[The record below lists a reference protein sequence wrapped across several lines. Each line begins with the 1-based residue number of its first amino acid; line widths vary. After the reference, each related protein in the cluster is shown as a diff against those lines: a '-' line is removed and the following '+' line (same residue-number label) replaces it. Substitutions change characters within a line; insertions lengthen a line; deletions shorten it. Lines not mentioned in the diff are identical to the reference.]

1 MPHILLHSFSSSLFS
16 EGGTL
21 SFWEAVFCTVG
32 TYLGAE
38 ALSSDVLAEAPA
50 AFEVTVSP
58 AVLMGVPTALDGDA
72 APAVFEGAPAT
83 VSPVNPAARVT
94 EEDSLDWILGIF
106 ALRQAI
112 SAFKAA
118 FSSCVSIAT

>member
-21 SFWEAVFCTVG
+21 SFWDAVFCTVG

-50 AFEVTVSP
+50 VFEVAVSP
-58 AVLMGVPTALDGDA
+58 VVLMGVPTALDGDA
-72 APAVFEGAPAT
+72 APAVFYVLKNYLELTSNSLLEPLIFILSFNADQIHAT
-83 VSPVNPAARVT
+83 FAAIVPSVEPIPVGRTN
-94 EEDSLDWILGIF
+94 
-106 ALRQAI
+106 
-112 SAFKAA
+112 
-118 FSSCVSIAT
+118 

>member
-38 ALSSDVLAEAPA
+38 ALSSDVLAEALA

-58 AVLMGVPTALDGDA
+58 AILMGVPTALDGDA

>member
-21 SFWEAVFCTVG
+21 SFWDAVFCTDG

-38 ALSSDVLAEAPA
+38 ALSSDVLAEAVVAFKGVLTPA
-50 AFEVTVSP
+50 AFEVAVSP
-58 AVLMGVPTALDGDA
+58 AAFVGVPTALDGDA

-83 VSPVNPAARVT
+83 VSPVNPAARIT
-94 EEDSLDWILGIF
+94 EEDSPDWILGLF
-106 ALRQAI
+106 ALR
-112 SAFKAA
+112 
-118 FSSCVSIAT
+118 

>member
-21 SFWEAVFCTVG
+21 SFWDAVFCTVG

-38 ALSSDVLAEAPA
+38 ALSSDVLAEAP
-50 AFEVTVSP
+50 V
-58 AVLMGVPTALDGDA
+58 MGVPTALDGDA
-72 APAVFEGAPAT
+72 APAVFEGAPTT